1 MTQDKT
7 LKLEELSAQ
16 LQRLNE
22 SASSP
27 WTIENQK
34 LCREF
39 VFRNFIE
46 AFGFMSRAAL
56 TAEKMDHHPEWSN
69 VYRTVCVQLTT
80 HSSGG
85 ISALDFEL
93 AQKMESLAAV
103 PD

>member
-1 MTQDKT
+1 MTGNIK
-7 LKLEELSAQ
+7 
-16 LQRLNE
+16 
-22 SASSP
+22 SASRIVIKVGSALLVDP
-27 WTIENQK
+27 GSGVRQRWLDS
-34 LCREF
+34 LCAD
-39 VFRNFIE
+39 I
-46 AFGFMSRAAL
+46 AAL
-56 TAEKMDHHPEWSN
+56 HAERLDHHPEWSN